1 METNMMS
8 QIDEN
13 LEKLKLQVISLN
25 QGYETIKSLVDPS
38 EV

>member
-1 METNMMS
+1 MMS

-25 QGYETIKSLVDPS
+25 QGYETIKSLLGPS